1 MRGEL
6 QKMKRKKEKELEIRD
21 IIEDLP
27 ITGYDEKEE
36 CFGLVDGSL
45 LDLYQIAP
53 KDLVNSDV
61 DEIEMDCFRWAKF
74 YKTYGNDCTVIS
86 MKFPCETGQQQAY
99 WKKRLR
105 ENLNPEYA
113 PMLKRKIEELEWR
126 EKNIYTQEFFLMF
139 FYESEEEKQELE
151 KVIASTLE
159 IGGLGLVEKIS
170 RKKKEQIVFKLANK
184 NSLIFQEKGYVDT
197 YVEEK

>member
-99 WKKRLR
+99 WKRSPGRKRNRSYLSW
-105 ENLNPEYA
+105 LI
-113 PMLKRKIEELEWR
+113 KIP
-126 EKNIYTQEFFLMF
+126 
-139 FYESEEEKQELE
+139 
-151 KVIASTLE
+151 
-159 IGGLGLVEKIS
+159 
-170 RKKKEQIVFKLANK
+170 
-184 NSLIFQEKGYVDT
+184 
-197 YVEEK
+197 